1 MIWRAGCIALAVLL
15 AACAPVKNRTTHPD
29 APWYRAIVEPVQGDL
44 EHLSGFYERLT
55 LLKANEQARE
65 LEKVRE
71 AFENDKS
78 PLNRLRLVVLLSFPG
93 TSFRDDNAALALLN
107 PYLKDKT
114 QDNSPLHPMATW
126 LNSELL
132 ERRRADEA
140 LQQQVARTKEEQRR
154 AEALQQKTEALQ
166 QKAEALQQKLDAILD
181 MEMKMIEREQN
192 IPKKK

>member
-1 MIWRAGCIALAVLL
+1 MIWRAACIALAVAV
-15 AACAPVKNRTTHPD
+15 AACAPVNGRTTRPD
-29 APWYRAIVEPVQGDL
+29 APWYRAVVEPVQSDL
-44 EHLSGFYERLT
+44 EHLSAFYERLT
-55 LLKANEQARE
+55 ILKANEQARE
-65 LEKVRE
+65 LETVRE

-78 PLNRLRLVVLLSFPG
+78 PLNRLKLAVLLSFPG
-93 TSFRDDNAALALLN
+93 TAFRDDNVALALLS
-107 PYLKDKT
+107 PYVKEKP
-114 QDNSPLHPMATW
+114 QDNSTLHPLAIW

-140 LQQQVARTKEEQRR
+140 LQQQAARTKEEQRR
-154 AEALQQKTEALQ
+154 AEALQ